1 MHNDILRK
9 LQLTQ
14 VEMLKEIRRVCEKLN
29 IQYFL
34 IDGTLLGAVRHKGF
48 IPWDDDL
55 DIAMTRPEYEK
66 FVKFAP
72 NELSTEYFLQNWHS
86 DPAYALPYS
95 KLLMNGT
102 KLIESVT
109 DGTNVRS
116 GIFVDIFPF
125 DHCGS
130 KKDMKPKMIPY
141 LIWTKTLLM
150 KSGYKVWN
158 ANGAKNSKIQYL
170 PFILLSKFYSK
181 KSLVK
186 KIEKITRSWNNKYC
200 NSEYCLENTGC
211 NLIPWIVQKKDIE
224 STIKIQ
230 FEDDFFCVPQNY
242 DGYLKAVYGDY
253 MQMPPMEDRENR
265 HAIIDLSFRN

>member
-1 MHNDILRK
+1 MHNDVLRK

-55 DIAMTRPEYEK
+55 DIAMTRPEYDK

-102 KLIESVT
+102 KLIETENDSL
-109 DGTNVRS
+109 
-116 GIFVDIFPF
+116 F
-125 DHCGS
+125 DL
-130 KKDMKPKMIPY
+130 D
-141 LIWTKTLLM
+141 
-150 KSGYKVWN
+150 
-158 ANGAKNSKIQYL
+158 
-170 PFILLSKFYSK
+170 
-181 KSLVK
+181 
-186 KIEKITRSWNNKYC
+186 
-200 NSEYCLENTGC
+200 
-211 NLIPWIVQKKDIE
+211 
-224 STIKIQ
+224 
-230 FEDDFFCVPQNY
+230 
-242 DGYLKAVYGDY
+242 
-253 MQMPPMEDRENR
+253 
-265 HAIIDLSFRN
+265 